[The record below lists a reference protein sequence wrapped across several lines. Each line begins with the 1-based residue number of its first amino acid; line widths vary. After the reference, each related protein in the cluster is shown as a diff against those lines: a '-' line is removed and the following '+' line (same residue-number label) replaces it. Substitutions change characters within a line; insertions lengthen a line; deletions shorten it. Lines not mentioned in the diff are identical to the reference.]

1 MRSKQEENIHNALC
15 DYLRL
20 QYPHVVFTSDASG
33 VFVGMNRAKIMS
45 RQRSA
50 DKIPDLL
57 IFEPRGK
64 WRGLFIEIKV
74 DRSKVFKKNGEF
86 KKDEHV
92 MGQYQTLCK
101 LDAKGYFATFGFGVD
116 HCISIIDDYMN
127 LKLEI

>member
-1 MRSKQEENIHNALC
+1 MKSKQEENIHNAVC
-15 DYLRL
+15 DYIRL
-20 QYPHVVFTSDASG
+20 QYPRVVFTSDGSG
-33 VFVGMNRAKIMS
+33 VRTAMRTAITMK

-64 WRGLFIEIKV
+64 YKGLFIEIKV

-86 KKDEHV
+86 KKDDHV
-92 MGQYQTLCK
+92 MAQYQTLCK
-101 LDAKGYFATFGFGVD
+101 LDARGYFATFGFGSE

-127 LKLEI
+127 LQMV